1 MDEADLELLSR
12 AVESLLRQE
21 AFAAVV
27 ERLELDL
34 ARSDRT
40 FVWRSVDL
48 GSIRC
53 ELPQGI
59 RSGWIFL
66 LRRDVPSGAHY
77 HPNSVQHMVMV
88 RGKGIA
94 NVGCEVTAMVPFA
107 SREASLAE
115 KWLVIGHNVAHE
127 FTPAGENMIVV
138 SFHTCP
144 ADELVEVDC
153 ETGAA
158 RLYEPPNA

>member
-1 MDEADLELLSR
+1 MDDADLELLSR
-12 AVESLLRQE
+12 AVESLLAQE
-21 AFAAVV
+21 AVAAAV
-27 ERLELDL
+27 ERLKLEL
-34 ARSDRT
+34 ARTAGS
-40 FVWRSVDL
+40 FVWESVDL
-48 GSIRC
+48 GSIHC

-88 RGKGIA
+88 HGKGMS
-94 NVGCEVTAMVPFA
+94 NVGDVLRPMVPVA
-107 SREASLAE
+107 SPEASLRD
-115 KWLVIGHNVAHE
+115 KWFIIAQGVPHE
-127 FTPAGENMIVV
+127 FTPEGEDMVVV

-144 ADELVEVDC
+144 ADELLEVDC

-158 RLYEPPNA
+158 RLYEPPGS